1 MPTPRQSRLP
11 EPPGPQST
19 HFRHRFSRRGG
30 YQPPEPHRRDHHG
43 LRSTQPGHG
52 GMRACRPTRF
62 VGGAAGTAGL
72 FGRPYR
78 PPLRRG
84 LDLVR
89 RAGCPHPVKA
99 GCRNHHGLRSTRPGH
114 GGMRACRPTRF
125 GEGSAGIEGVFG
137 RLLAAPT
144 GASAAVPD
152 VRTQKNGRSR
162 RTCRFWC
169 ERGDSNSHAI
179 GHTHLKRACLPFQHS
194 RISEC
199 LYIISS
205 AREFVN
211 RKFKAAPHN
220 LARVFGQRFCLIRKL

>member
-84 LDLVR
+84 LDPVR
-89 RAGCPHPVKA
+89 RAGCPHPAKA
-99 GCRNHHGLRSTRPGH
+99 GCRNHQWPSVHAARSWRHEGMPPYKVRRGFGGDRGRFRAADSRPYGCIRCYFSLY
-114 GGMRACRPTRF
+114 GQKKRQVPKDLPILVRER
-125 GEGSAGIEGVFG
+125 
-137 RLLAAPT
+137 RLELPRHRTHAP
-144 GASAAVPD
+144 
-152 VRTQKNGRSR
+152 Q
-162 RTCRFWC
+162 TCL
-169 ERGDSNSHAI
+169 STIPALSH
-179 GHTHLKRACLPFQHS
+179 F
-194 RISEC
+194 
-199 LYIISS
+199 
-205 AREFVN
+205 
-211 RKFKAAPHN
+211 
-220 LARVFGQRFCLIRKL
+220 

>member
-1 MPTPRQSRLP
+1 MPTPRQTRLP

-125 GEGSAGIEGVFG
+125 VGGAAGIEGVFG
-137 RLLAAPT
+137 RLRAAPT

-152 VRTQKNGRSR
+152 VRTQKNRQVPKDLPILVRER
-162 RTCRFWC
+162 RLELPRHRTHAPQTCL
-169 ERGDSNSHAI
+169 STIPALSH
-179 GHTHLKRACLPFQHS
+179 F
-194 RISEC
+194 
-199 LYIISS
+199 
-205 AREFVN
+205 
-211 RKFKAAPHN
+211 
-220 LARVFGQRFCLIRKL
+220 

>member
-125 GEGSAGIEGVFG
+125 VGGCGGDRG
-137 RLLAAPT
+137 
-144 GASAAVPD
+144 
-152 VRTQKNGRSR
+152 
-162 RTCRFWC
+162 RFWAAASRPYGGIRC
-169 ERGDSNSHAI
+169 GARCTDAKNRQVPKDLPILVRERRLELPRHRTHAPQTCLSTIPALSH
-179 GHTHLKRACLPFQHS
+179 F
-194 RISEC
+194 
-199 LYIISS
+199 
-205 AREFVN
+205 
-211 RKFKAAPHN
+211 
-220 LARVFGQRFCLIRKL
+220 

>member
-1 MPTPRQSRLP
+1 MPTPRQTRLP

-114 GGMRACRPTRF
+114 GGMWACRPTRF
-125 GEGSAGIEGVFG
+125 CEGSAGIEGVFG
-137 RLLAAPT
+137 RLIAAPT
-144 GASAAVPD
+144 GVSAVISHYTDTKKRQVPKD
-152 VRTQKNGRSR
+152 LPILVRER
-162 RTCRFWC
+162 RLELPRHRTHAPQTCL
-169 ERGDSNSHAI
+169 STIPALSH
-179 GHTHLKRACLPFQHS
+179 F
-194 RISEC
+194 
-199 LYIISS
+199 
-205 AREFVN
+205 
-211 RKFKAAPHN
+211 
-220 LARVFGQRFCLIRKL
+220 